1 MLKIHKNITIEF
13 KFSWSCQKKGTEI
26 IKIPIFFVGSVGNK
40 DLPTITIS
48 NLMPNTKYEAR
59 IAIYEDKISLG
70 KSTGIISV
78 TTTNGCEYE
87 GEARGLGQ
95 FNVGCDQTC
104 QCYQNGTVSLLIRYF
119 SLFNALP

>member
-1 MLKIHKNITIEF
+1 
-13 KFSWSCQKKGTEI
+13 
-26 IKIPIFFVGSVGNK
+26 
-40 DLPTITIS
+40 
-48 NLMPNTKYEAR
+48 MPNTKYEAR

-104 QCYQNGTVSLLIRYF
+104 QCYQNGTVSLLTQARLWLSKIGVDT
-119 SLFNALP
+119 SIGWA

>member
-1 MLKIHKNITIEF
+1 MSSNSRVHVK
-13 KFSWSCQKKGTEI
+13 KKGTEI